1 MITCK
6 DLLFHLE
13 TKATSYVLRV
23 NEVKHLVCEYY
34 GAHLPPFDDEL
45 ALIEKWPYAY
55 GSSVI
60 YDESKDKACSLDL
73 ISLEVS
79 SIGKGDYR
87 EPAIKIRSAD
97 GYVFDFTYHSHE
109 IRQEITP
116 LEQLPSPHGGD
127 EELII
132 VLHDDYAKVALELH
146 YLVFVDS
153 DIIVR
158 NVVFINNSESSVNLE
173 KIMSLQLDMIN
184 RDFSLLNLY
193 GGWISEGQKTIRKIT
208 PGIYLNDSKTGSSS
222 NRHNPF
228 FMLLEDKASLNSGG
242 VYAFNLM
249 YSGNHLELVELTNY
263 DKLRIQIGINPYCFD
278 YTVKPGETFVTP
290 YAVMTFANRGI
301 NSASQNMH
309 RFVNNHVIPRQFI
322 NYERPI
328 LLNNWEATYMKFNEM
343 KLLSLAHQAK
353 KIGIELFVLDDGW
366 FKNRDDDTKSLGDYE
381 LNKKKLPRGINN
393 LAKKINDLGLK
404 FGLWFEPEMV
414 SEDSDLFR
422 NHPDWI
428 IGNYQRD
435 VSKGRHQLVLDL
447 SRSEVCD
454 YIFNSLDSVLGSANI
469 EYVKWDYNRHISDF
483 ASSKTKPG
491 ELLHRQ
497 VLGLYS
503 ILKRLT
509 GKYPH
514 ILFEGCS
521 SGGNRFDLGIL
532 SYMPQTWASD
542 DTDAYQRLHIQSGY
556 SLAYPLSSIG
566 AHVSASPSH
575 QLLRNTPIDTR
586 FNVAAFGVLGY
597 ELDLSHLD
605 EVETKA
611 VKAQIA
617 FYKKHRH
624 LLQYGTFYQM
634 QLLEEK
640 DFAVWMVL
648 SEDKKEGII
657 GYFNGLQKPNPKT
670 TILQGIDFIDEQNY
684 VMNVRPQ
691 DHNIKKFG
699 GLINMVLPIR
709 VNENGFLINQV
720 AHHKV
725 MPGEK
730 ESYVVSGAMIN
741 HGAIKLNPE
750 WAGVGYDERVRVLG
764 DFGSRLY
771 HFQVIEK

>member
-6 DLLFHLE
+6 ETVFHLE
-13 TKATSYVLRV
+13 TRKTSYVLRV
-23 NEVKHLVCEYY
+23 NEIDHVINEYY
-34 GAHLPPFDDEL
+34 GARLQNLDDINAIE
-45 ALIEKWPYAY
+45 EKWPYAY

-60 YDESKDKACSLDL
+60 YDENKHRALSLDL
-73 ISLEVS
+73 LSLEVS
-79 SIGKGDYR
+79 AIGKGDYR
-87 EPAIKIRSAD
+87 EPSVQIRSVD
-97 GYVFDFTYHSHE
+97 GYVFDFTYKRHE
-109 IRQEITP
+109 IRESVKP
-116 LEQLPSPHGGD
+116 LEGLPSPRD
-127 EELII
+127 ADQEL
-132 VLHDDYAKVALELH
+132 VLFLSDDYAKVALELH
-146 YLVFVDS
+146 YLVFETS
-153 DIIVR
+153 DVIAR
-158 NVVFINNSESSVNLE
+158 NVVLVNNSESQLFIE
-173 KIMSLQLDMIN
+173 KIMSMQLDMVN

-193 GGWISEGQKTIRKIT
+193 GGWISEAQKTIRKVT
-208 PGIYLNDSKTGSSS
+208 PGIYVSDSKTGSSS

-228 FMLLEDKASLNSGG
+228 FMLLEDKAELNSGG

-263 DKLRIQIGINPYCFD
+263 DKMRIQIGINPYCFD
-278 YTVKPGETFVTP
+278 YTVKQGEAFITP
-290 YAVMTFANRGI
+290 YAVMTYGDKGM

-309 RFVNNHVIPRQFI
+309 FFVNHHVIPKQFE
-322 NYERPI
+322 NVERPI
-328 LLNNWEATYMKFNEM
+328 LLNNWEATYFKFSEA
-343 KLLSLAHQAK
+343 KLLSLARAAK
-353 KIGIELFVLDDGW
+353 NIGIELFVLDDGW
-366 FKNRDDDTKSLGDYE
+366 FKSRDDDTKALGDYE
-381 LNKKKLPRGINN
+381 LNKKKLPRGLDF

-422 NHPDWI
+422 AHPDWI
-428 IGNYQRD
+428 IGNLERG

-447 SRSEVCD
+447 SRREVCD
-454 YIFNSLDSVLGSANI
+454 YIVNSLDEVISSAHI
-469 EYVKWDYNRHISDF
+469 EYVKWDYNRHVSDF
-483 ASSKTKPG
+483 YSSKTKAG
-491 ELLHRQ
+491 ELAHRQ
-497 VLGLYS
+497 VLGLYD
-503 ILKRLT
+503 ILARITSKH
-509 GKYPH
+509 PDV
-514 ILFEGCS
+514 LFEGCS

-532 SYMPQTWASD
+532 AYMPQTWASD
-542 DTDAYQRLHIQSGY
+542 DTDGYQRIHIQSGY

-611 VKAQIA
+611 VKAQIS
-617 FYKKHRH
+617 FYKKHRR

-634 QLLEEK
+634 RLMEEK
-640 DFAVWMVL
+640 DAAVWLVL
-648 SEDKKEGII
+648 REDKKEGII

-670 TILQGIDFIDEQNY
+670 TILKGIDFLDEERY
-684 VMNVRPQ
+684 AMNVRPQ
-691 DHNIKKFG
+691 NHNIKKFG
-699 GLINMVLPIR
+699 GLINMVLPVR
-709 VNENGFLINQV
+709 VNENGFLVNQV

-750 WAGVGYDERVRVLG
+750 WAGVGYDEKVRVLG

-771 HFQVIEK
+771 HFEVIGK

>member
-6 DLLFHLE
+6 DLLFHLQ
-13 TKATSYVLRV
+13 TKTTSYVLRI
-23 NEVKHLVCEYY
+23 NDINHLVCEYY
-34 GAHLPPFDDEL
+34 GSRLPDFDNSE
-45 ALIEKWPYAY
+45 ALKEKWPYAY

-60 YDESKDKACSLDL
+60 YDENKDKAGSLDL
-73 ISLEVS
+73 ISLEVG

-87 EPAIKIRSAD
+87 EPSIKIRSAD

-109 IRQEITP
+109 IRKEIVP
-116 LEQLPSPHGGD
+116 LEELPSPRNGD

-146 YLVFVDS
+146 YVVFVDC
-153 DIIVR
+153 DVVAR

-173 KIMSLQLDMIN
+173 KIMSLQLDMVN

-193 GGWISEGQKTIRKIT
+193 GGWISEAQKTIRKVT
-208 PGIYLNDSKTGSSS
+208 PGIYVNDSKTGSSS

-228 FMLLEDKASLNSGG
+228 FMLIEDKATLNSGG

-263 DKLRIQIGINPYCFD
+263 EKIRVQIGINPYCFD
-278 YTVKPGETFVTP
+278 YRIKPGETFVTP
-290 YAVMTFANRGI
+290 YAVMTFGSKGI

-309 RFVNNHVIPRQFI
+309 RFVNHHVIKPQFE
-322 NYERPI
+322 NYQRPI
-328 LLNNWEATYMKFNEM
+328 LLNNWEATYFKFTEA
-343 KLLSLAHQAK
+343 KLLSLAREAK
-353 KIGIELFVLDDGW
+353 NIGIELFVLDDGW
-366 FKNRDDDTKSLGDYE
+366 FKNRDDDTKALGDYE
-381 LNKKKLPRGINN
+381 LNKKKLPRGLSV

-414 SEDSDLFR
+414 SENSDLFR
-422 NHPDWI
+422 EHPDWI
-428 IGNYQRD
+428 IGNYERG
-435 VSKGRHQLVLDL
+435 VAKGRHQLVLDL
-447 SRSEVCD
+447 SRSEVRD
-454 YIFNSLDSVLGSANI
+454 NIVTSIDEILSSANI
-469 EYVKWDYNRHISDF
+469 EYIKWDYNRHISDL
-483 ASSKTKPG
+483 ASATTKPG
-491 ELLHRQ
+491 ELFHRQ
-497 VLGLYS
+497 VLGLYD

-509 GKYPH
+509 DKYPH
-514 ILFEGCS
+514 VLFEGCS

-542 DTDAYQRLHIQSGY
+542 DTDGHQRIHIQSGY
-556 SLAYPLSSIG
+556 SLGYPLSSIG

-586 FNVAAFGVLGY
+586 FNVATFGVLGY

-611 VKAQIA
+611 VKSQIA
-617 FYKKHRH
+617 FYKLHRQ
-624 LLQYGTFYQM
+624 LLQFGTFYQM
-634 QLLEEK
+634 QFLDEK
-640 DFAVWMVL
+640 DAAVWMVL

-657 GYFNGLQKPNPKT
+657 GYYNGLQKPNPPT
-670 TILQGIDFIDEQNY
+670 TILQGIDFLDEQLY
-684 VMNVRPQ
+684 AMNVRPQ
-691 DHNIKKFG
+691 DHNLKKFG
-699 GLINMVLPIR
+699 GLINMVLPVR
-709 VNENGFLINQV
+709 VNENGFLVNQI

>member
-6 DLLFHLE
+6 ETLFHIE
-13 TKATSYVLRV
+13 TSKTSYVLRV
-23 NEVKHLVCEYY
+23 NEINHIVNEYY
-34 GAHLPPFDDEL
+34 GARLKNLDDSS
-45 ALIEKWPYAY
+45 AIIEKWPYAY

-60 YDESKDKACSLDL
+60 YDEDKNKALSLDL
-73 ISLEVS
+73 LSLETSCV
-79 SIGKGDYR
+79 GKGDYR
-87 EPAIKIRSAD
+87 EPSVKIRSAD
-97 GYVFDFTYHSHE
+97 GYVFDFTYKHHE
-109 IRQEITP
+109 VRKNIQP
-116 LEQLPSPHGGD
+116 LENLPSPREAD

-132 VLHDDYAKVALELH
+132 FLSDDYAKVALELH
-146 YLVFVDS
+146 YLVFADS
-153 DIIVR
+153 DVIAR
-158 NVVFINNSESSVNLE
+158 NVVLINNSESPLYLE
-173 KIMSLQLDMIN
+173 RLMSMQLDLIN

-193 GGWISEGQKTIRKIT
+193 GGWISEAQKTIRKVT
-208 PGIYLNDSKTGSSS
+208 PGIYVNDSKTGASS

-228 FMLLEDKASLNSGG
+228 FMLMEDKANLNSGG

-249 YSGNHLELVELTNY
+249 YSGNHQELVELSNY
-263 DKLRIQIGINPYCFD
+263 GKVRVQIGINPYCFD
-278 YTVKPGETFVTP
+278 FKVKQGEAFVTP
-290 YAVMTFANRGI
+290 YAVMTYGDRGL

-309 RFVNNHVIPRQFI
+309 SFVNHHVIKKAFEMM
-322 NYERPI
+322 ERPI
-328 LLNNWEATYMKFNEM
+328 LLNNWEATYFKFTET
-343 KLLSLAHQAK
+343 KLLSLARAAK

-366 FKNRDDDTKSLGDYE
+366 FKNRDDDTKALGDYE
-381 LNKKKLPRGINN
+381 LNKKKLPRGLGT

-422 NHPDWI
+422 AHPDWI
-428 IGNYQRD
+428 IGNRERGI
-435 VSKGRHQLVLDL
+435 SKGRHQLVLDL
-447 SRSEVCD
+447 SRKEVCD
-454 YIFNSLDSVLGSANI
+454 YIVDSLDEVLGSANI

-483 ASSKTKPG
+483 FSSKTKAG

-497 VLGLYS
+497 VLGLYDV
-503 ILKRLT
+503 LKRIT
-509 GKYPH
+509 DKYPH
-514 ILFEGCS
+514 VLFEGCS

-532 SYMPQTWASD
+532 AYMPQTWASD
-542 DTDAYQRLHIQSGY
+542 DTDAYERIHIQSGY

-605 EVETKA
+605 EVETRA
-611 VKAQIA
+611 VKAQIS
-617 FYKKHRH
+617 FYKKHRR
-624 LLQYGTFYQM
+624 LLQYGAFYQM
-634 QLLEEK
+634 QLIDDENA
-640 DFAVWMVL
+640 AVWMVL

-670 TILQGIDFIDEQNY
+670 TILQGIDFLEDERY
-684 VMNVRPQ
+684 AMNVRPQ

-699 GLINMVLPIR
+699 GLINMVLPVR
-709 VNENGFLINQV
+709 VNENGFLVNQI

-730 ESYVVSGAMIN
+730 ESYVVTGAMIN

-771 HFQVIEK
+771 HFEIIGK